1 LAKIIGLDEAKP
13 VEHPEWL
20 KKAGISEFYEKI
32 LIDRETVGAE
42 KLLVVYTVIP
52 PGGTTGAA
60 VKHDIEEAA
69 FVLEGELTYII
80 DGEEFKVGENMA
92 IFIPPGEA
100 HKVINKGSK
109 VAKRL
114 QFIAVK

>member
-1 LAKIIGLDEAKP
+1 MAKIIGLDEAKP

-32 LIDRETVGAE
+32 LIDKETVGAE
-42 KLLVVYTVIP
+42 KLLVVYAVIP
-52 PGGTTGAA
+52 PGGTSGAA
-60 VKHDIEEAA
+60 VKHEVEEAA
-69 FVLEGELTYII
+69 FVLDGELTYII
-80 DGEEFKVGENMA
+80 NGEEIKVGKNTA

-100 HKVINKGSK
+100 HKVINKGNK